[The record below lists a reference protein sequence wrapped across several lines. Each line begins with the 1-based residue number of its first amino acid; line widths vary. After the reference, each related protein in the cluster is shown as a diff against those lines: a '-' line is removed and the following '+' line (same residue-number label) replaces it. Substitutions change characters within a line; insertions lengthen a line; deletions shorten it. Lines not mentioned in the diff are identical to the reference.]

1 MIHRLAILIGSVA
14 AAGILALGFAAT
26 GFGPATAPAEAEQ
39 PTAAAAAAMPD
50 PATPKPI
57 TRVET
62 TTVYVKPAAK
72 PKVIR
77 VTKRTPAA
85 TPRHSKVVHQTRP
98 TTRERE
104 DEDENENEHKHEHE
118 REGQDD

>member
-26 GFGPATAPAEAEQ
+26 GFGPAAAPADAEQ
-39 PTAAAAAAMPD
+39 PTPGAAAAIPDAA
-50 PATPKPI
+50 TIKPI

-72 PKVIR
+72 PKVIH

-85 TPRHSKVVHQTRP
+85 TLRHTKVVHQTRP

-104 DEDENENEHKHEHE
+104 DEDENEHEHEHE

>member
-26 GFGPATAPAEAEQ
+26 GFGPAAAPAEAEQ
-39 PTAAAAAAMPD
+39 PTAGAAAIPD

-104 DEDENENEHKHEHE
+104 DENENEHE